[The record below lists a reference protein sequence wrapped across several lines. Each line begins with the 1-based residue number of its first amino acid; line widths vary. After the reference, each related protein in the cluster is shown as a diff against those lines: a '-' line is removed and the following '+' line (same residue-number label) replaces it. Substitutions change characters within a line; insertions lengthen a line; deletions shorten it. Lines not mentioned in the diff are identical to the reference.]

1 MRSEYK
7 YIVPNTKMDKLRKM
21 IMPFVDIDKF
31 AKDREGNH
39 YTVKSIYFDSPNF
52 LFYSEKNDHEK
63 HRKKVRLRG
72 YNSENSNNTVFLEIK
87 RKYEAPIFKNRC
99 PLKYEDSKKIF
110 SGKSI
115 ENYVENNLKF
125 PNAVDDAKRF
135 FYQIYTKKLMPVVNV
150 IYEREPFLGKLD
162 NNIRITFDK
171 NLRSSPYPT
180 IDDLYNEKR
189 IRYSLKGRFILEVK
203 FNDYYPSWMK
213 PIIGVLGL
221 QKVPASKYT
230 LCIDSQNMLN
240 KISKP
245 AAFTYVRL
253 FNKKTELV

>member
-1 MRSEYK
+1 ME
-7 YIVPNTKMDKLRKM
+7 KLREM
-21 IMPFVDIDKF
+21 ILPFVDIDKF
-31 AKDREGNH
+31 AKGRPGNH
-39 YTVKSIYFDSPNF
+39 YTVKSIYFDSPYF
-52 LFYSEKNDHEK
+52 QFYTEKVHHEK

-72 YNSENSNNTVFLEIK
+72 YNSENASNTVFLEIK

-99 PLKYEDSKKIF
+99 PLKYEDSKQIF
-110 SGKSI
+110 KGKSI
-115 ENYVENNLKF
+115 ESFVENNLKF

-135 FYQIYTKKLMPVVNV
+135 FYQIYSRKLLPVVNV

-162 NNIRITFDK
+162 RNIRITFDK

-189 IRYSLKGRFILEVK
+189 IRYALKDYFILEVK

-213 PIIGVLGL
+213 PIVGVLHL
-221 QKVPASKYT
+221 SKVPASKYT
-230 LCIDSQNMLN
+230 ICIDSHNMLN
-240 KISKP
+240 KVLKP

-253 FNKKTELV
+253 FNNKKTELV